1 MYDRSKHAN
10 QSDPSRKK
18 TSPAKPAPGPAQRAH
33 PAANRLHFLQ
43 RYAGNQATARLM
55 RDEGEPQAAR
65 PLENSHP
72 AGVRS
77 EDGQPLDSRVR
88 ARMEGAFGQDFSGV
102 RVHTDAKA
110 ASQSNRLSARAFTV
124 GRRVSFGEGQY
135 QPGTLM
141 GDALIAHELAH
152 VVQQQAT
159 QRDVH
164 GAQDVDGARAP
175 GRDRGA
181 REPLER
187 DANRSA
193 LGVLSTMWQGAKQ
206 AVAGLALQGRPALRT
221 GLRLQRCSKTER
233 LEPPSYLG
241 PHSRATLE
249 RINEIIEA
257 GGLLQDTVT
266 YGPLIVI
273 LTGPPSVP
281 PLEEQVR
288 AAQAVPAIVKNRVIQ
303 QIQFLYLDHGNEL
316 TQDEKAYWD
325 RLLDLMNR

>member
-1 MYDRSKHAN
+1 MYDRTKHAN

-18 TSPAKPAPGPAQRAH
+18 TSPAKPVPVLTNRFH
-33 PAANRLHFLQ
+33 SAANRLHLLQ

-55 RDEGEPQAAR
+55 RDEGDTHASR
-65 PLENSHP
+65 PLGNAHP
-72 AGVRS
+72 AGGQI

-102 RVHTDAKA
+102 RVHADAKA
-110 ASQSNRLSARAFTV
+110 ASQSNQLGARAFTV
-124 GRRVSFGEGQY
+124 GRQVSFGNGQY

-159 QRDVH
+159 QRD
-164 GAQDVDGARAP
+164 AYGARAP
-175 GRDRGA
+175 GMDGGG

-206 AVAGLALQGRPALRT
+206 AVAGLPLQARPALRT
-221 GLRLQRCSKTER
+221 GLRLQRCSKAER

-249 RINEIIEA
+249 RINEIIES
-257 GGLLQDTVT
+257 GGLLQDMVI

-288 AAQAVPAIVKNRVIQ
+288 AAQAVPAIIKYRVIQ
-303 QIQFLYLDHGNEL
+303 EIQFLYLDHGNEL

-325 RLLDLMNR
+325 RLLDLMSR